1 MTGASSIT
9 LHHKTNAAKKDI
21 KAASINLLPISVVWK
36 NLSAFFSKIVNLF
49 PIFLILK
56 KFSRNKNGVRT
67 QHHSTLK

>member
-36 NLSAFFSKIVNLF
+36 NLSAFFFKNSKLVSH
-49 PIFLILK
+49 FLNPQKVFK
-56 KFSRNKNGVRT
+56 K
-67 QHHSTLK
+67 